1 MNHINNLTEKQ
12 KSIYLSIY
20 LSIFL
25 SIYQSLI
32 YNRYLPNISN
42 ITSKNWSIL
51 QISPIPQK
59 YFTRSQ

>member
-12 KSIYLSIY
+12 KSIY
-20 LSIFL
+20 L